1 LITESENGD
10 EHSSPVIKIHVGIN
24 LKCIFLFPIVTEIG
38 LCRQIFIK
46 NLKYNISQKFVHGN
60 SNFSMRVDG
69 TDGYDETGS
78 RFLQLFDAYQNT
90 K

>member
-1 LITESENGD
+1 MITESENGD
-10 EHSSPVIKIHVGIN
+10 EHSPSVIKFHVDIN
-24 LKCIFLFPIVTEIG
+24 SKCIFLFPIVTEIG
-38 LCRQIFIK
+38 VCRQIFIK
-46 NLKYNISQKFVHGN
+46 NLKCKVSQKFVRWN
-60 SNFSMRVDG
+60 SSFSMRADG